1 MTKLKIIMKGEIIN
15 LCLPTLEFAKGD
27 VWYKWLNRPIIIKN
41 LSYHY
46 RKLNNTKKKQEKFFL
61 DSKNERVLLVI
72 STKKHIYKGVVSLS
86 NINKNQ
92 RTCDIALISDPT
104 IEPDLAPF
112 AGLEAIALM
121 TTYAF
126 DKMNMKK
133 INGVGSLNLKRWQQ
147 RMELFGYQFNFFE
160 KNLKKIKYTNKLNY
174 IVSCNYEDYK
184 YLKKKRGKLWDNLTK
199 MKSRIEKLPKASF
212 QDIDMNL
219 IHKKKINYYKK
230 IYSL

>member
-1 MTKLKIIMKGEIIN
+1 MAKLKILIKGETIN
-15 LCLPTLEFAKGD
+15 LCLPTLKFAKGD
-27 VWYKWLNRPIIIKN
+27 VWYNWLNKPIIIKN
-41 LSYHY
+41 LSNQY

-61 DSKNERVLLVI
+61 ANKNGRVLLVI
-72 STKKHIYKGVVSLS
+72 STKNHIYKGIVSLS

-104 IEPDLAPF
+104 IEPVLAPF

-133 INGVGSLNLKRWQQ
+133 INGAGNLNLKRWQQ

-160 KNLKKIKYTNKLNY
+160 KNLEKIKYKNKLNY

-212 QDIDMNL
+212 QDIYMNL
-219 IHKKKINYYKK
+219 INKKKIDYYKN
-230 IYSL
+230 ICSL

>member
-1 MTKLKIIMKGEIIN
+1 MPKLKILIKGETIN
-15 LCLPTLEFAKGD
+15 LCLPTLKFAKGD
-27 VWYKWLNRPIIIKN
+27 VWYKWLNKKIIIKN
-41 LSYHY
+41 LSNQY

-61 DSKNERVLLVI
+61 ANKNGRVLLVI
-72 STKKHIYKGVVSLS
+72 STKNHIHKGIVSLS

-104 IEPDLAPF
+104 IEPDLTPF

-133 INGVGSLNLKRWQQ
+133 INGAGNLNLKKWQQ

-160 KNLKKIKYTNKLNY
+160 KNLEKIKYKKKLDY
-174 IVSCNYEDYK
+174 VVSCNYEDYK
-184 YLKKKRGKLWDNLTK
+184 FLIKKRGELWDGLANITL
-199 MKSRIEKLPKASF
+199 RIGKLPKMSF
-212 QDIDMNL
+212 LDIYMSL
-219 IHKKKINYYKK
+219 INNKKIKYYSK
-230 IYSL
+230 IFKI

>member
-1 MTKLKIIMKGEIIN
+1 MAKLKILIKGETIN
-15 LCLPTLEFAKGD
+15 LCLPTLKFAKGD
-27 VWYKWLNRPIIIKN
+27 VWYNWLNKPIIIKN
-41 LSYHY
+41 LSNQY

-61 DSKNERVLLVI
+61 ANKNGRVLLVI
-72 STKKHIYKGVVSLS
+72 STKNHIYKGIVSLS

-104 IEPDLAPF
+104 IEPNIAPY

-133 INGVGSLNLKRWQQ
+133 INGAGNLNLKRWQQ

-160 KNLKKIKYTNKLNY
+160 KNLEKIKYKNKLNY

-212 QDIDMNL
+212 QDIYMNL
-219 IHKKKINYYKK
+219 INKKKIDYYKN
-230 IYSL
+230 ICSL

>member
-1 MTKLKIIMKGEIIN
+1 MAKLKILIKGETIN
-15 LCLPTLEFAKGD
+15 LCLPTLKFAKGD
-27 VWYKWLNRPIIIKN
+27 VWYNWLNKPIIIKN
-41 LSYHY
+41 LSNQY

-61 DSKNERVLLVI
+61 ANKNGRELLVI
-72 STKKHIYKGVVSLS
+72 STKNHIYKGIVSLS

-104 IEPDLAPF
+104 IEPVLAPF

-133 INGVGSLNLKRWQQ
+133 INGAGNLNLKRWQQ

-160 KNLKKIKYTNKLNY
+160 KNLEKIKYKNKLNY

-184 YLKKKRGKLWDNLTK
+184 FLIKKRGELWDGLAK
-199 MKSRIEKLPKASF
+199 MTLRIRKLPKASF
-212 QDIDMNL
+212 QDIYMNL
-219 IHKKKINYYKK
+219 INKKKIDYYKN

>member
-46 RKLNNTKKKQEKFFL
+46 RKLNNTKKKQKKFFL
-61 DSKNERVLLVI
+61 KIKNERVLLVI

-126 DKMNMKK
+126 DK
-133 INGVGSLNLKRWQQ
+133 INIP
-147 RMELFGYQFNFFE
+147 F
-160 KNLKKIKYTNKLNY
+160 
-174 IVSCNYEDYK
+174 
-184 YLKKKRGKLWDNLTK
+184 
-199 MKSRIEKLPKASF
+199 A
-212 QDIDMNL
+212 
-219 IHKKKINYYKK
+219 IHYYN
-230 IYSL
+230 I